1 MSAYGDDA
9 ENVGTNPST
18 QPHMSALVDAHL
30 SRRRVLL
37 GGMATAVGFMSS
49 AVLTAPSAAAAGRPA
64 TGRGPGPACSGTP
77 PSRSATAT
85 TSGVPPG
92 YSARPFLPWGT
103 PLLGALP
110 AFRPGANTAA
120 EQEQQVGMHHDGMH
134 FFPTRPAAAARPAR
148 RSTTST
154 PTSGCCTPAARP
166 APARRARRSPPT
178 RCARARRRTASPSS
192 RSPATPPAA
201 GRSCPAARTGAITAN
216 TPMRFAGP
224 AAGHRLLRTAA
235 DPAGHDAGRHVQQL
249 RATARRRGA
258 RT

>member
-18 QPHMSALVDAHL
+18 QPHMSTLIDAHL

-37 GGMATAVGFMSS
+37 GGMATAVGFLSS

-64 TGRGPGPACSGTP
+64 KGASG
-77 PSRSATAT
+77 AGLLGYTAIPL
-85 TSGVPPG
+85 GYGDDVAVPPG

-134 FFPTRPAAAARPAR
+134 FFPVSGSTR
-148 RSTTST
+148 
-154 PTSGCCTPAARP
+154 G
-166 APARRARRSPPT
+166 
-178 RCARARRRTASPSS
+178 
-192 RSPATPPAA
+192 
-201 GRSCPAARTGAITAN
+201 
-216 TPMRFAGP
+216 
-224 AAGHRLLRTAA
+224 LLAVN
-235 DPAGHDAGRHVQQL
+235 HE
-249 RATARRRGA
+249 
-258 RT
+258 